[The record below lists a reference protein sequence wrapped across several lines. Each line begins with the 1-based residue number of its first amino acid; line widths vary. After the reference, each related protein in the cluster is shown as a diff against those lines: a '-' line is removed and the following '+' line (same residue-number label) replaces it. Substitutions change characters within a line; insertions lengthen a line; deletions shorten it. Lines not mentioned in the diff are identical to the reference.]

1 MLVAV
6 GTKNPAKLEGVRR
19 VFTDFFPDVKF
30 ESLDTSSV
38 TNAQPMGVDQIIE
51 GAIKRARFAISKTRA
66 RFGVGVEAGIFPI
79 NKSLGHM
86 DHQEAVIMNR
96 RGRFSLGSSAG
107 FMLPSRWM
115 RRMIREGNELEHYAV
130 EMTGVSG
137 VGDKEGLVYHLT
149 KGRISRA
156 DLTEQCVRTALVPW
170 LHADLYGF

>member
-6 GTKNPAKLEGVRR
+6 GTKNPSKLEGVRR
-19 VFTDFFPDVKF
+19 VFTDFFPGVRF

-38 TNAQPMGVDQIIE
+38 THAQPIGVDQIIE
-51 GAIKRARFAISKTRA
+51 GAIRRARFAISKTRA

-79 NKSLGHM
+79 NKRLGHM

-149 KGRISRA
+149 KGRISRS